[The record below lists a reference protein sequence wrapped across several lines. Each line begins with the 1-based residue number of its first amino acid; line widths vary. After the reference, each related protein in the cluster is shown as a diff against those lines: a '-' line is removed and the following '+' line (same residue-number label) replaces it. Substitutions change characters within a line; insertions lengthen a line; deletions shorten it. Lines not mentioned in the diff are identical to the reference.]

1 MFEDIICPEVDKVE
15 IFIDDCKIYL
25 LSFANSVVEHEL
37 DFDIFLFEDWLV
49 CHWDVAVLGAL

>member
-15 IFIDDCKIYL
+15 IFIDYCKIYL

-37 DFDIFLFEDWLV
+37 DFDIFLFED
-49 CHWDVAVLGAL
+49 